1 MNSLFRFST
10 TALAVA
16 IATMDG
22 AMAQYE
28 EVPLEEH
35 PAYNPNE
42 ELGTFDLIMKPYP
55 IPVKTTTYTNFY
67 FNLPDELPEHFH
79 AVFGEVI
86 NSQPNHLHHFVL
98 TGCPNKVDA
107 TEEAQPFEDDLA
119 AGFVSETTN
128 LNCQIP
134 LGGWAPGSS
143 VFGVTDIET
152 GILMG
157 RGMGVQAVQMNVH
170 YTDGAYEDPE
180 AMTLKMAI
188 DGIRVHYT
196 PTFRPY
202 SSAVMPLISIGAG
215 PGRLAIPPGES
226 RFYVTRTCK
235 IGRNCQDATTEQIQ
249 QMMEFMTFMGFDEA
263 DVGNFMG
270 GGEISCPTVKPFC
283 NVPGDVGSQI
293 KRLCPATC
301 GLCEESELNP
311 FTPESYRLT
320 AINYHAHLLGREMYT
335 TLLREE
341 NKIEAGEDIVSDT
354 AVKVEREIPT
364 PAMTPI
370 DIESRPFWIFDFQEM
385 IPLEFDI
392 VKENNSDSIM
402 RGVEVKPGD
411 KIQATCVFDSTYR
424 NESTQ
429 FERSTYDEMCI
440 VVSYVTFKTPESLV
454 TGGDGL
460 VDINTE
466 LHLLRFGCLEDE
478 ETDVY
483 TGTLTE
489 DEDAR
494 DIWKDHPIAD
504 AEGCTFPNIKIMGF
518 STLSFQARNCPTTD
532 TFVCG
537 DLEMS
542 PDVNAGAS
550 CTGGT
555 YNEQDAND
563 GITKEQC
570 EEGGGVYS
578 PYTCLDAD
586 YWVVNEAEN
595 DGVDSDTA
603 ALLVDNWWKPKCC
616 VSDDDSSSSSE
627 VEKQQEEDMGG
638 ETENEEDLDIKEDLD
653 SDPVVSAASDF
664 IGSSTF
670 LAVVSAIVAMA
681 L

>member
-1 MNSLFRFST
+1 
-10 TALAVA
+10 
-16 IATMDG
+16 
-22 AMAQYE
+22 
-28 EVPLEEH
+28 
-35 PAYNPNE
+35 
-42 ELGTFDLIMKPYP
+42 MKPYP
-55 IPVKTTTYTNFY
+55 IPVKTTTYVNFY
-67 FNLPDELPEHFH
+67 FNLPEELPDHFH

-107 TEEAQPFEDDLA
+107 TEEAQPFEEDLT

-128 LNCQIP
+128 LECTIP
-134 LGGWAPGSS
+134 LGGWAPGAS

-180 AMTLKMAI
+180 ALTPKMAI

-202 SSAVMPLISIGAG
+202 SSAVVPLISIGAG

-249 QMMEFMTFMGFDEA
+249 QTVEFMTFLGFDEA
-263 DVGNFMG
+263 DVTNFLG
-270 GGEISCPTVKPFC
+270 GGEISCPTVQPLC
-283 NVPGDVGSQI
+283 NVPGEVGSRI
-293 KRLCPATC
+293 KQLCPATC
-301 GLCEESELNP
+301 GLCDESELNP
-311 FTPESYRLT
+311 FTPESYRMT

-335 TLLREE
+335 TLLRED

-364 PAMTPI
+364 PVMTPI
-370 DIESRPFWIFDFQEM
+370 DIESRPFWIFDFQET

-411 KIQATCVFDSTYR
+411 KIQATCVYDSTYR

-440 VVSYVTFKTPESLV
+440 TGSYVTFKTPESLV

-466 LHLLRFGCLEDE
+466 LYLLSFGCIEDE

-483 TGTLTE
+483 TGILTE

-504 AEGCTFPNIKIMGF
+504 SEGCTFPHIRVMGF
-518 STLSFQARNCPTTD
+518 STLSYQERNCPTID

-537 DLEMS
+537 DLEIS
-542 PDVNAGAS
+542 PDANAGAA

-555 YNEQDAND
+555 YNEQDANT
-563 GITKEQC
+563 GTTKEQC

-578 PYTCLDAD
+578 PYTCFDIDNWL
-586 YWVVNEAEN
+586 VNEAEKA
-595 DGVDSDTA
+595 GVDSTTA
-603 ALLVDNWWKPKCC
+603 AFLVDNWYKPKCC
-616 VSDDDSSSSSE
+616 ESDASSSNSE
-627 VEKQQEEDMGG
+627 VEEQKEEDTEDEGG
-638 ETENEEDLDIKEDLD
+638 NEESVKENSD
-653 SDPVVSAASDF
+653 SDAIVSAASKF
-664 IGSSTF
+664 IGSSSF
-670 LAVVSAIVAMA
+670 LALLSTIVAMA

>member
-1 MNSLFRFST
+1 
-10 TALAVA
+10 
-16 IATMDG
+16 
-22 AMAQYE
+22 
-28 EVPLEEH
+28 
-35 PAYNPNE
+35 
-42 ELGTFDLIMKPYP
+42 MKPYP
-55 IPVKTTTYTNFY
+55 IPVKTTTYVNFY
-67 FNLPDELPEHFH
+67 FNLPEELPDHFH
-79 AVFGEVI
+79 AVFGGVI

-107 TEEAQPFEDDLA
+107 TEEAQPFEEDLT

-128 LNCQIP
+128 LECNIP
-134 LGGWAPGSS
+134 LGGWAPGAS

-152 GILMG
+152 CILMG

-202 SSAVMPLISIGAG
+202 SSAVVPLISIGAG

-235 IGRNCQDATTEQIQ
+235 IGRNCQDATTEQIE
-249 QMMEFMTFMGFDEA
+249 QMVGFMSFMGFDEA
-263 DVGNFMG
+263 AIGAFMG
-270 GGEISCPTVKPFC
+270 GGDISCPQVKPFC
-283 NVPGDVGSQI
+283 NIPGEAGSII
-293 KRLCPATC
+293 KRLCPASC
-301 GLCEESELNP
+301 GLCEESSPDKVNP

-335 TLLREE
+335 TLLRE
-341 NKIEAGEDIVSDT
+341 ADEDIVSDT
-354 AVKVEREIPT
+354 TVAVQREA
-364 PAMTPI
+364 PAPDMTTI
-370 DIESRPFWIFDFQEM
+370 DIESRPFWIFDFQET
-385 IPLEFDI
+385 IPLEYDI
-392 VKENNSDSIM
+392 VKENNSVM

-411 KIQATCVFDSTYR
+411 KIQATCVYDSTYR
-424 NESTQ
+424 NETTQ

-440 VVSYVTFKTPESLV
+440 TGSYVTFETPDSLV

-466 LHLLRFGCLEDE
+466 LHLLSFGCHEDE

-504 AEGCTFPNIKIMGF
+504 AEGCTFPSIKIMGF

-532 TFVCG
+532 TVVCG
-537 DLEMS
+537 DLELT
-542 PDVNAGAS
+542 PDANAGAACS
-550 CTGGT
+550 GGT
-555 YNEQDAND
+555 YDTQDSNS
-563 GITKEQC
+563 GITKEAC

-578 PYTCLDAD
+578 PYTCMDANN
-586 YWVVNEAEN
+586 WVVNDAEKS
-595 DGVDSDTA
+595 GVDKDTA
-603 ALLVDNWWKPKCC
+603 QFLVDNWWKPKCC
-616 VSDDDSSSSSE
+616 ASEDGSSSNSE
-627 VEKQQEEDMGG
+627 VETQQEEDMGDEKG
-638 ETENEEDLDIKEDLD
+638 GNEEDTGDETENEEDIKEDLD
-653 SDPVVSAASDF
+653 SDPLVSAASDF

-670 LAVVSAIVAMA
+670 LAVLSAIVAMA